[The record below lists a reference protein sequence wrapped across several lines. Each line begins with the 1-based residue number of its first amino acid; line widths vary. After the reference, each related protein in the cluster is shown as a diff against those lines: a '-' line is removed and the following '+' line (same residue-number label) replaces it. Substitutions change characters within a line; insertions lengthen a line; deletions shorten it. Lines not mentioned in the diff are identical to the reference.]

1 MCFQIEKMVPQITR
15 INDLNLIIFLS
26 SCPNKK
32 ELDIGVNS
40 LNMFAKQFVSCFG
53 ALS

>member
-1 MCFQIEKMVPQITR
+1 MCFQVEKMVPQITR

-40 LNMFAKQFVSCFG
+40 LIICLQNNQSVV
-53 ALS
+53 LEP